1 MVGDAPFDI
10 ATARN
15 GKLAAIHGVTTGSH
29 TAEEL
34 APHAPDTVHPGLTEL
49 GREAFGLA

>member
-1 MVGDAPFDI
+1 
-10 ATARN
+10 
-15 GKLAAIHGVTTGSH
+15 VTTGSH